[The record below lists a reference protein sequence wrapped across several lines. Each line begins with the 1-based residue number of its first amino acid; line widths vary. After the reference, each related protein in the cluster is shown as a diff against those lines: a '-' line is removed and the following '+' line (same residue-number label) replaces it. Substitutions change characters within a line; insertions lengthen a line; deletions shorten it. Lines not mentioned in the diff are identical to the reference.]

1 MEQQHTCRI
10 CVAIGRR
17 SVDEAVAAAREV
29 AEMADVIEIRLDALE
44 QPAVTPFVDQLK
56 VPLLFTCRPRWE
68 GGLFDG
74 PEESR
79 IDLLIDA
86 IRQGVAFVDLELKA
100 PDPSLARLR
109 QALASSETRMIVSS
123 HDFQATADRPALLS
137 VLQAMAER
145 GADIAKIITTAHD
158 WLDVLRVLGLQEDA
172 ARLGL
177 PLIAFCMG
185 RAGVISR
192 LATIELGG
200 FMSYCTVND
209 QEATAPGQIPVRVM
223 REMQQRLFYA

>member
-1 MEQQHTCRI
+1 
-10 CVAIGRR
+10 
-17 SVDEAVAAAREV
+17 
-29 AEMADVIEIRLDALE
+29 
-44 QPAVTPFVDQLK
+44 
-56 VPLLFTCRPRWE
+56 
-68 GGLFDG
+68 
-74 PEESR
+74 
-79 IDLLIDA
+79 
-86 IRQGVAFVDLELKA
+86 
-100 PDPSLARLR
+100 
-109 QALASSETRMIVSS
+109 
-123 HDFQATADRPALLS
+123 
-137 VLQAMAER
+137 MAER

-200 FMSYCTVND
+200 FMSYCTVNE